1 MKSRLL
7 STSLLSGLLALSG
20 VPALADFSL
29 PPPQTQGGSGIFD
42 ALKLRS
48 SASLAN
54 FPTNPLSE
62 QEISNL
68 LWAATGLNREGKGWT
83 TPYGRGMAPYND
95 IYIAIDLGVLRYN
108 WKTHAVEQVSN
119 KDIRGSIALQPGVQK
134 APVILIWIANGEALS
149 SLDSTQANNFAYIA
163 SGAMTQNVYLAA
175 ASMGIGARYIVSIKQ
190 DVIRK
195 ELGLGEKDIPLNI
208 MPLGKK

>member
-1 MKSRLL
+1 
-7 STSLLSGLLALSG
+7 LLSGLLALSSAS
-20 VPALADFSL
+20 ALADFSL

-42 ALKLRS
+42 TLKLRR
-48 SASLAN
+48 SASLAD
-54 FPTNPLSE
+54 FPTNPISE

-108 WKTHAVEQVSN
+108 WKTHAVEQVSS
-119 KDIRGSIALQPGVQK
+119 KDIRGSIALQPDVQK
-134 APVILIWIANGEALS
+134 APVVLIWIANGEALS
-149 SLDSTQANNFAYIA
+149 SLDSVQANNFAYIA

-175 ASMGIGARYIVSIKQ
+175 ASMGIGARYIVSMKQ